1 MKVIVLT
8 GAPGA
13 GKTEAGKRLT
23 RLIQPAI
30 GIDLDELAWLQP
42 WTVDD
47 RLYDLM
53 AANLVAVLEN
63 ARAAGIETAVVSG
76 VIVPG
81 AVYDRLVPQLGR
93 EGFDWRFI
101 VLRASAETL
110 TARIASDTK
119 SQDPGTRTVWT
130 TLDAIAA
137 TIPGAAEIRTDA
149 LTLDEVVECVRDL
162 AGTEASPPAV
172 DDAAL
177 VPLETAVQLAAG
189 VLRSAG
195 FGEDSLHVA
204 TELVENDAMG
214 YESHG
219 LIRLEEYLSEARDGG
234 VNPSGRP
241 RATAQKDPR
250 FVEVV
255 GGSALGIV
263 TKRLLVQ
270 TIIETA
276 MAHGVAV
283 VTAPHA
289 RHLGRLGTMA
299 SEVSA
304 RGLVLIGFVNYSGAG
319 QKVIPWNGRT
329 PRIASNP
336 IVFGFPSGTRPVVFD
351 ASTSAVSEG
360 SVRVVLDNGG
370 SLPGGVLKRVVDGGP
385 AHPKD
390 LYDGQGGIAPLG
402 GVQGHKGF
410 GLAVMVDLLAGV
422 LSGGGASRADAD
434 QAHGNSAL
442 FIAVDPGR
450 LGLEQ
455 RDIEAHV
462 SALREHVR
470 SGSGNGTVR
479 LPGERSPAATRIRLP
494 WSMRR
499 LSSFPSLADS

>member
-13 GKTEAGKRLT
+13 GKTEVGKRLT
-23 RLIQPAI
+23 RLIEPAI

-42 WTVDD
+42 WVVDD

-63 ARAAGIETAVVSG
+63 ARAAGITTAVVSG

-81 AVYDRLVPQLGR
+81 AVYDRLVPHLGR

-101 VLRASAETL
+101 VLRARAETL
-110 TARIASDTK
+110 TARITRDTK

-130 TLDAIAA
+130 TLDAVAA
-137 TIPGAAEIRTDA
+137 TIPGAEEIRTDA
-149 LTLDEVVECVRDL
+149 LTLDEVVEGARSL
-162 AGTEASPPAV
+162 AGAGASPPAA
-172 DDAAL
+172 DDSAL
-177 VPLETAVQLAAG
+177 VPIETAVQLAAH
-189 VLRSAG
+189 VLHSAG
-195 FGEDSLHVA
+195 FGEDSLHIA

-219 LIRLEEYLSEARDGG
+219 LIRLEEYLCEARDGR
-234 VNPSGRP
+234 VDPSSRP

-250 FVEVV
+250 FVEIV
-255 GGSALGIV
+255 GDSAPGIM
-263 TKRLLVQ
+263 TKRLLTQ
-270 TIIETA
+270 TIIETT

-304 RGLVLIGFVNYSGAG
+304 RGLVLVGFVNYSGAG

-360 SVRVVLDNGG
+360 SVRVVRDNGG
-370 SLPGGVLKRVVDGGP
+370 SLPAGVLKRVVDGSP
-385 AHPKD
+385 ARPAD

-402 GVQGHKGF
+402 GGQGHKGF

-442 FIAVDPGR
+442 FIALDPGR

-455 RDIEAHV
+455 RDIEEHI
-462 SALREHVR
+462 SALRQHLR
-470 SGSGNGTVR
+470 SGSGNGAVR
-479 LPGERSPAATRIRLP
+479 LPGERPPAATRIRLP
-494 WSMRR
+494 QSLRR
-499 LSSFPSLADS
+499 LSSLQPPADG